1 MSREK
6 LVDLGYENFLVFDCP
21 DYDDAIIGV
30 TTDNQVVYDYNLMV
44 EQLMRDE
51 NWTEEEA
58 VEWIE
63 YNTIRA
69 LDYMGAG
76 APVIVTL
83 L

>member
-1 MSREK
+1 MVREK
-6 LVDLGYENFLVFDCP
+6 LVDLGYENLLVFDCP

-44 EQLMRDE
+44 KQLMKEQKCSYED
-51 NWTEEEA
+51 A
-58 VEWIE
+58 VDWLEH
-63 YNTIRA
+63 NTVRS
-69 LDYMGAG
+69 LDYMGED

>member
-6 LVDLGYENFLVFDCP
+6 LVDLGYENLLVFDCP